1 MGDFGGIPV
10 SGQGHRQARL
20 LVFEKSPPPSNPK
33 PLEQGIQVLLPTCR
47 MMPLFASWRH
57 VTGAAG
63 LLPSLP
69 LPSLLLQLLLLLLL
83 WPLPLLLGSWLLQ
96 SGAASASAGW
106 SSSKRSSGRP
116 WRASAAAC
124 CFPSSRLRVRCTQPA
139 AAGAG

>member
-1 MGDFGGIPV
+1 MSLRGRV
-10 SGQGHRQARL
+10 ALGQGHKQAESSHR
-20 LVFEKSPPPSNPK
+20 VQK
-33 PLEQGIQVLLPTCR
+33 VLLSTCR

-57 VTGAAG
+57 VTGAAL

-69 LPSLLLQLLLLLLL
+69 LPSPLLLGLLQLLLLLLL

-96 SGAASASAGW
+96 SGAASSVSAGW

-139 AAGAG
+139 AAGAGAG